1 MIYFVFNLLHFIAT
15 KSKTVV
21 LFQVCLVSVS
31 IAFIANIT
39 GLLMSGYLA
48 ELLGRKR
55 TLFISSCIMLAG
67 WILIYF
73 AHDLSA
79 LLVSR

>member
-1 MIYFVFNLLHFIAT
+1 M
-15 KSKTVV
+15 
-21 LFQVCLVSVS
+21 S